1 MRKISITVQD
11 KNETHVQLTNH
22 ETHHIKDGISIDFCF
37 TNNIHDRE
45 IKYVVDEIIKT
56 KDWISVENDI
66 YFIDLNKLGL
76 AFPSL
81 FNQCQ
86 WMNGLISVTP
96 IYEDGLNDVRFFS
109 LTISED
115 EIREKAPKKVFL
127 SHKGANKPLVRKYYQ
142 LLKEL
147 GFDPWI
153 DEEDMPAGV
162 QLMRSIRQGFKQSCA
177 VVFFITPEFK
187 DEKYL
192 EKEIDYAIKEQLNRK
207 QFTIITLQF
216 EDEQGNKGLI
226 PEMLEDYV
234 WKTPQ
239 TELEAFKEIIKS
251 LPIKVGHTIWK

>member
-1 MRKISITVQD
+1 MQ
-11 KNETHVQLTNH
+11 
-22 ETHHIKDGISIDFCF
+22 
-37 TNNIHDRE
+37 
-45 IKYVVDEIIKT
+45 
-56 KDWISVENDI
+56 
-66 YFIDLNKLGL
+66 
-76 AFPSL
+76 
-81 FNQCQ
+81 
-86 WMNGLISVTP
+86 
-96 IYEDGLNDVRFFS
+96 
-109 LTISED
+109 TISED
-115 EIREKAPKKVFL
+115 EIREKAPRKVFL
-127 SHKGANKPLVRKYYQ
+127 SHKGANKPLVRKYYH

-153 DEEDMPAGV
+153 DEEDMPAGA

-192 EKEIDYAIKEQLNRK
+192 EKEINYAINEQLNRK

-234 WKTPQ
+234 WKTPR

-251 LPIKVGHTIWK
+251 SPIKVGQTIWKIER